1 MGSLSQ
7 RIEPALSSVLC
18 SLLFFAFCNSVRADE
33 ANLRSLYDGHRKTS
47 SDFTIA
53 VASAMPAEGYTFPP
67 VPEEMTFGE
76 LMAHIAALDRNSCAN
91 ASGLTLPALPAK
103 IEEWV
108 KDTVKVE
115 VDRETAI
122 QFTKD
127 SFGFCYKAITE
138 MPMSRMDSVVGP
150 PKRSLTGSEWL
161 WSYFTHTAHH
171 RGQAEVYLRLKG
183 IKPPEYMF

>member
-1 MGSLSQ
+1 MKKFVFFTLLVIPIPAAAQTSQ
-7 RIEPALSSVLC
+7 KDI
-18 SLLFFAFCNSVRADE
+18 LLK
-33 ANLRSLYDGHRKTS
+33 HWKTS

-53 VASAMPAEGYTFPP
+53 VASAMPAEGYTFRP
-67 VPEEMTFGE
+67 VPEEMSFGE
-76 LMAHIAALDRNSCAN
+76 LMAPIAALDRNSCAN
-91 ASGLTLPALPAK
+91 ASGLTPPALPAK
-103 IEEWV
+103 IDEWV

>member
-1 MGSLSQ
+1 MKKFVFFTLLVIAIPAAAQTSQ
-7 RIEPALSSVLC
+7 KDI
-18 SLLFFAFCNSVRADE
+18 LLK
-33 ANLRSLYDGHRKTS
+33 HWKTS

-53 VASAMPAEGYTFPP
+53 VASAMPAEGYTFRP
-67 VPEEMTFGE
+67 VPEEMSFGE

-91 ASGLTLPALPAK
+91 ASGLTPPALPAK

>member
-1 MGSLSQ
+1 MKKSALVTLLV
-7 RIEPALSSVLC
+7 IAIPAAAQNAQKDI
-18 SLLFFAFCNSVRADE
+18 LLKHWKAS
-33 ANLRSLYDGHRKTS
+33 G
-47 SDFTIA
+47 DFTIA
-53 VASAMPAEGYTFPP
+53 VANAMPADGYTFRP
-67 VPEEMTFGE
+67 VPEEMSFGE
-76 LMAHIAALDRNSCAN
+76 LIAHIAALDRNSCAN
-91 ASGLTLPALPAK
+91 ASGLTPPALPPK
-103 IEEWV
+103 IEEWA
-108 KDTVKVE
+108 KDTAKVE

-127 SFGFCYKAITE
+127 SFEFCYKAISD
-138 MPMSRMDSVVGP
+138 MPLSRMDSVVGP